1 MTARPNSPQRALA
14 DTYPMRQRTVDEME
28 APERESDTRARLNV
42 VILYDAAEA
51 GRRAISQL
59 RRATEQLD
67 GDFDV
72 HLRLWRLDML
82 TDATVGTLA
91 TADLAG
97 AELLVLSLD
106 KEGRLEAH
114 TRERFQDIDFLRST
128 TEGAGLGYLFPARSM
143 SAGLPFTV
151 AQLPVTAR
159 TAALEGVLNQ
169 SPPRALRHSG
179 A

>member
-1 MTARPNSPQRALA
+1 
-14 DTYPMRQRTVDEME
+14 MRQRAVDETE
-28 APERESDTRARLNV
+28 ALDGESDARARLNV

-59 RRATEQLD
+59 RRVTEQLD

-97 AELLVLSLD
+97 ADLLILSLD

-114 TRERFQDIDFLRST
+114 TRERFQDIDFLRSA
-128 TEGAGLGYLFPARSM
+128 TEGAGLGYLFPPARSV
-143 SAGLPFTV
+143 SAGLPFAA

-159 TAALEGVLNQ
+159 TAALEGGLNQ
-169 SPPRALRHSG
+169 SLPRASRHSG
-179 A
+179 ALTSV